1 MSETTVKRLDAGKL
15 AALFAA
21 SPFMRTLNLE
31 VLKMDYEKTEL
42 SVRMPLHAGFERR
55 VGTRAYLIN
64 IRVCDGGH
72 FCPVL
77 GERLQQYVD
86 IAKEADTEM
95 GENGPVPKGCRQ
107 KSRLPRCSSWQ

>member
-1 MSETTVKRLDAGKL
+1 
-15 AALFAA
+15 
-21 SPFMRTLNLE
+21 
-31 VLKMDYEKTEL
+31 MD
-42 SVRMPLHAGFERR
+42 
-55 VGTRAYLIN
+55 

-72 FCPVL
+72 FRPVL

-107 KSRLPRCSSWQ
+107 KKPIAALLVLAIE